1 MVHLPLVQRP
11 FARTGFARRMLT
23 GESHSIATALQ
34 FTSLKKVSSGS
45 SPFPHLSSFAMTLD
59 MKISRRWLPAFLAPA
74 LVAGS
79 IFVTGQARAV
89 DLPDK
94 SAAEILAMITTDE
107 NLAFSGRVVKK
118 ADLGLPPMNLIPDI
132 SQSMVDEMSE
142 KLPPEMADFIP
153 EASIEGELALVL
165 EFLAGTHNANVFV
178 DGPTRARV
186 QVLDLL
192 SERNFIR
199 NGKDLWFYDAAKA
212 EAIHAEIDPTEEAEA
227 KFALEAWLTSNAAEF
242 PFDIT
247 SPASIANYLIEEAGE
262 SANFSVDEDAS
273 VAGRDAYQIIMT
285 PKASG
290 SLFDSVKIAID
301 AGTGLPLAVTAHA
314 VGKSDPAFEIAFAS
328 ISFAKPSA
336 SIFDFT
342 PPAGT
347 TVEKVGREDLEAL
360 AEKEMSKDQLDAPS
374 FSDQDRKDAEAE
386 IERLQSEGWAAV
398 LRLPAEEV
406 PAGFNDALRSNRL
419 FDELTR
425 KADGGRIFSTT
436 LFNIYFADDGA
447 IYAGAV
453 TVERLLQAA
462 FE

>member
-1 MVHLPLVQRP
+1 M
-11 FARTGFARRMLT
+11 
-23 GESHSIATALQ
+23 
-34 FTSLKKVSSGS
+34 K
-45 SPFPHLSSFAMTLD
+45 
-59 MKISRRWLPAFLAPA
+59 KISRRWLPAVLAPV
-74 LVAGS
+74 LVAS
-79 IFVTGQARAV
+79 SVFVTGQARAV

-132 SQSMVDEMSE
+132 SQSMVDEMTE

-153 EASIEGELALVL
+153 QASIEGELALIL

-199 NGKDLWFYDAAKA
+199 NGKDLWFYDAMKS
-212 EAIHAEIDPTEEAEA
+212 EAIYAEIDPTQEAEA
-227 KFALEAWLTSNAAEF
+227 KSALEAWLTSSAAEF
-242 PFDIT
+242 PFEIT
-247 SPASIANYLIEEAGE
+247 SPASIANYLIDEAGE
-262 SANFSVDEDAS
+262 STNFSVDEDAS
-273 VAGRDAYQIIMT
+273 VAGRDAYQLIMT
-285 PKASG
+285 PKAAG
-290 SLFDSVKIAID
+290 SLFESVKIAID

-314 VGKSDPAFEIAFAS
+314 VGKSDPAFEVAFAS
-328 ISFAKPSA
+328 ISFEKPSA
-336 SIFDFT
+336 SIFEFT

-347 TVEKVGREDLEAL
+347 TVEKIGQENLAAL
-360 AEKEMSKDQLDAPS
+360 AEKEMSKDQLNTPS
-374 FSDQDRKDAEAE
+374 LSDQDRKDAEAE
-386 IERLQSEGWAAV
+386 LERLRSEGWAAV
-398 LRLPAEEV
+398 LHLPSEQV
-406 PAGFNDALRSNRL
+406 PPAFLDALRSNRL

-425 KADGGRIFSTT
+425 KADGGRVFKAT

-453 TVERLLQAA
+453 TVDRLLAA
-462 FE
+462 ASKE